1 MMQLELDGRTF
12 IVSGGTKGLGLA
24 TAELLVSEG
33 AHVVLVA
40 RDEPRLDSVSARLGD
55 RVAVVSGSLED
66 PHLVDRA
73 LECALAEF
81 GGIHGAL
88 VSVGGPPA
96 GSVLSTTDDQWQAA
110 FGTVFL
116 GGLRLMREVARATAV
131 TGSEAPGRG
140 SSIAAVL
147 SSSAVQVLSGIS
159 ISNGLRPGL
168 AMLVADLADEV
179 GPMDVRVNG
188 ILPGRFDTERVRE
201 LDALTGDA
209 VSNRARLSAGIPLR
223 RYGHASEFAAVAAFL
238 LSPVSSYV
246 TGTLVAV
253 DGGATRVP

>member
-1 MMQLELDGRTF
+1 MQLELDGRTF

-55 RVAVVSGSLED
+55 HVAVVSGSLED

-73 LECALAEF
+73 LECARAEF

-116 GGLRLMREVARATAV
+116 GGLRIMREVARATAV
-131 TGSEAPGRG
+131 TGSETPGRG

-179 GPMDVRVNG
+179 GPMNVRVNG

-223 RYGHASEFAAVAAFL
+223 RYGQASEFAAVAAFL